1 MEKKIN
7 YPTLVADLIQELVDF
22 GYNVNDII
30 FILTNN
36 GMTDKQIK
44 EWYGLPFTIGGK

>member
-1 MEKKIN
+1 MSNKIN
-7 YPTLVADLIQELVDF
+7 YSNAVADLVQELIDY

-30 FILTNN
+30 YILTNN

-44 EWYGLPFTIGGK
+44 EWYGLPFTNGDK